1 MLQKICTDTVVQISK
16 CTADKKLKFKNDRVI
31 LKEKWSKENISTS

>member
-1 MLQKICTDTVVQISK
+1 MLQKICTDTMVQISK
-16 CTADKKLKFKNDRVI
+16 CTADKKFEFKNDREI